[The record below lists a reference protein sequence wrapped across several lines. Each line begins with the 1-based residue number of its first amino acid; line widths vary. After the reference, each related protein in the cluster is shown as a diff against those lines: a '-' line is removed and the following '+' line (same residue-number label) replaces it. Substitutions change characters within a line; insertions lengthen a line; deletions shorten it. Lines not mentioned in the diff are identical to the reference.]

1 MKTHGHPGYSPY
13 QSSEIPGGVTGFIF
27 SKACQET
34 AHDPRV
40 AQLLLTG
47 RPLVPCCR
55 PVSPCV
61 FSAYAALQVNEHLY
75 DLGFLLPSASL
86 LRLLG
91 PPGKGRFK
99 VREELSFV
107 CLLTSYPGEKGPG
120 SRRLIGQQVASGAT
134 EDVCVPAGAAAL
146 SQWQGR

>member
-1 MKTHGHPGYSPY
+1 MTPGWHNC
-13 QSSEIPGGVTGFIF
+13 SSQGGP
-27 SKACQET
+27 C
-34 AHDPRV
+34 
-40 AQLLLTG
+40 
-47 RPLVPCCR
+47 VPCCR

-61 FSAYAALQVNEHLY
+61 FSAYAALQANEHLY